1 MQIELY
7 RNTTPLNYVNQRNL
21 TAVATLVGHLKDACN
36 VTDPDIEVVYNAA
49 YVTANYAY
57 IPSFGRYYY
66 FRKAPT
72 IIEHH
77 MILHLHTDSLYNYRN
92 AINNS
97 QCIAERSSSRF
108 DPMIPDSAVK
118 EESGYQYYSM
128 AFGET
133 FAQGDVEHYLLTVA
147 GA

>member
-7 RNTTPLNYVNQRNL
+7 RNTTPLNYVNQRAL
-21 TAVATLVGHLKDACN
+21 TAVATLAGHLKDACN
-36 VTDPDIEVVYNAA
+36 VSDPDIEVVYNSA

-57 IPSFGRYYY
+57 IPAFGRYYY

-72 IIEHH
+72 IDGHH
-77 MILHLHTDSLYNYRN
+77 MILHLHCDSLYTYRN
-92 AINNS
+92 SVNNS

-108 DPMIPDSAVK
+108 DPMVPDAALK

-128 AFGET
+128 AFGEAFPCNSGT
-133 FAQGDVEHYLLTVA
+133 YILTVA
-147 GA
+147 GK

>member
-7 RNTTPLNYVNQRNL
+7 SNSTPLNYVNQRNL
-21 TAVATLVGHLKDACN
+21 TAVGSLTGHLKDACN
-36 VTDPDIEVVYNAA
+36 VSDPDVEVVFNSA
-49 YVTANYAY
+49 YITANYAF
-57 IPSFGRYYY
+57 IPAFGRYYY
-66 FRKAPT
+66 YRKAPT
-72 IIEHH
+72 IDGHH
-77 MILHLHTDSLYNYRN
+77 MILHLHCDALYTFRN
-92 AINNS
+92 SINNS
-97 QCIAERSSSRF
+97 QCIAERSSSRY

-133 FAQGDVEHYLLTVA
+133 FEGSGNNYIITVA